1 MEGCCKP
8 PAHKVGTR
16 CGGRSEGRGAARGG
30 AARDGSGTVSAC
42 CRAPELSPVRRVFL
56 LRGAR
61 PVHGPRGHSER
72 SGARAVAVP
81 VVGFRAGRG
90 GCPGPDAGRGRCN
103 GRRQGA
109 PGPRQVRRRSERT
122 HRRPGP
128 GRAREVTRQALRQ
141 QTAGQ
146 QGGTCLPAGE
156 DEDGA
161 RPCSRTAPTRVP
173 RSRSGRHGRP
183 GGRVRPRGGSPRG
196 RGRHRVRS
204 PCASGPPGGPGCSP
218 ARRAGT
224 GPRCGG
230 VPWPGRGAWRGP
242 IPPPVARW
250 RPCPGTRT

>member
-1 MEGCCKP
+1 MRRAK
-8 PAHKVGTR
+8 
-16 CGGRSEGRGAARGG
+16 RGAARGERRSRTG
-30 AARDGSGTVSAC
+30 RVRHGKRVLPCARTEPRTARLPSSR
-42 CRAPELSPVRRVFL
+42 RAP
-56 LRGAR
+56 GAR
-61 PVHGPRGHSER
+61 PT
-72 SGARAVAVP
+72 RAL
-81 VVGFRAGRG
+81 REKR
-90 GCPGPDAGRGRCN
+90 CSGRGRASRGIPGGARWVSGAGHRSRTVKRASPKAHLDRDRCGGGQSAHTGDRDRAGPARSR
-103 GRRQGA
+103 GRRCD
-109 PGPRQVRRRSERT
+109 S
-122 HRRPGP
+122 RRPA
-128 GRAREVTRQALRQ
+128 GR
-141 QTAGQ
+141 
-146 QGGTCLPAGE
+146 GGTCLPAGE

-204 PCASGPPGGPGCSP
+204 PRASGPPGGPGCSP